1 MSEPV
6 DIAIKD
12 YYTLKKKYEKKIT
25 NAKNK
30 IRNSKDLTKKD
41 KRLRVKQ
48 IKKTCINCGNK
59 GGTIFKTDNNML
71 IATCGCK
78 TPCALNIN
86 IDRGKYTNIRNTEQE
101 IHNEIKGIKQ
111 TIMRLKL
118 DLLFNYSEE
127 NTILNDFKKQKTELS
142 NFTQSLVIYRKDYI
156 SIVDNEDKSKA
167 IKDETAK
174 LYELS
179 DQLKKLK
186 TDYNSNKNETN
197 FKDMVEIYCRDIK
210 PLIERLQSVKYKH
223 SYINPNELDN
233 TSELIQRDYVYSDL
247 FIPLNSQNNAKII
260 NNKN

>member
-118 DLLFNYSEE
+118 DLLFNYSDE

-167 IKDETAK
+167 IKDDTIK

-197 FKDMVEIYCRDIK
+197 FKDMVEIYVRDIK

-223 SYINPNELDN
+223 SYINTNELDN
-233 TSELIQRDYVYSDL
+233 TSELIQSDYIYSDL

-260 NNKN
+260 TNKN

>member
-1 MSEPV
+1 MDENV
-6 DIAIKD
+6 AIAIKD

-59 GGTIFKTDNNML
+59 GETIFKTDNNTL
-71 IATCGCK
+71 IAICGCK

-101 IHNEIKGIKQ
+101 IQNEIKGIKQ

-118 DLLFNYSEE
+118 DLLFNYSDE

-197 FKDMVEIYCRDIK
+197 FKDMIEIYLMGLKKDSSSIK
-210 PLIERLQSVKYKH
+210 GKIFNVN
-223 SYINPNELDN
+223 NPITNVSFPEKVL
-233 TSELIQRDYVYSDL
+233 TKFFVSGCC
-247 FIPLNSQNNAKII
+247 
-260 NNKN
+260 